1 MLGARTASSLT
12 KEWEPWCTASVPRGL
27 PPNGRLAVSLLML
40 GWVAHFCENLP
51 APARDYTAKGGWC
64 LVLTGPSGVEDSVG
78 KGRRTVINPEHTLF
92 KSKQLGERNL
102 RITRSSISWPQG
114 VTLMMVEAGGIEP
127 PSDRG
132 QPRSP
137 TGVVRDLVSNSGLPR
152 TGSLRSSSPRVSASP
167 GKQAAT
173 TQPPSCRPFGTRRR
187 SPEGRD
193 CYLSSQSVV
202 IVGVLLVEPD

>member
-1 MLGARTASSLT
+1 MQR
-12 KEWEPWCTASVPRGL
+12 
-27 PPNGRLAVSLLML
+27 
-40 GWVAHFCENLP
+40 
-51 APARDYTAKGGWC
+51 C
-64 LVLTGPSGVEDSVG
+64 LFTEDSGFAKPSSPNRQCAGTKNGPVNIG
-78 KGRRTVINPEHTLF
+78 QPL
-92 KSKQLGERNL
+92 KSTPANTRDFPKVS
-102 RITRSSISWPQG
+102 RSSISWPQW
-114 VTLMMVEAGGIEP
+114 VTLIMVEAGGIEP

-152 TGSLRSSSPRVSASP
+152 TGSLRSSSPRVSASL

-173 TQPPSCRPFGTRRR
+173 TQPPSCRPFGARWR
-187 SPEGRD
+187 SSEERD